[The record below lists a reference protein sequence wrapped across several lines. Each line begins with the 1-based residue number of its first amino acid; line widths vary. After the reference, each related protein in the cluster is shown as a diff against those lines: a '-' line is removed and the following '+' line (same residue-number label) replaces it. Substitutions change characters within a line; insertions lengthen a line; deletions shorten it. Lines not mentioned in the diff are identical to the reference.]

1 MDQIPA
7 KFLKETVAST
17 VQNYKFVIINKPAMD
32 HIPTK
37 FLKETVASTVQ
48 NYKFVTKTILIPRRM

>member
-37 FLKETVASTVQ
+37 FLKETVASTV
-48 NYKFVTKTILIPRRM
+48 